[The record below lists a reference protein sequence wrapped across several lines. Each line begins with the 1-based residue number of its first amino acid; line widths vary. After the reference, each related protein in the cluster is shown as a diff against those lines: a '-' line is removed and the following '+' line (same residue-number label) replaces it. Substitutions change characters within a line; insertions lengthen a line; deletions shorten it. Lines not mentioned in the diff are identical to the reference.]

1 MHAASQT
8 RTTNLLLVNYTHQAR
23 WLRQLT
29 WETKT
34 LIYATCTHAHNNTNK
49 TDSRPWRW
57 FSSCNGERTITMIQL
72 VNITSHGRQ
81 GHSLPQGHPPHSTS
95 KLPLQTNSVLSIV
108 MSTSSKRHWQEN
120 PQSNR
125 LRLNITCTLNPQ
137 QPLYTMT
144 VSYPK
149 LDPLWISLLHF
160 LQEKQDTQHS

>member
-1 MHAASQT
+1 MST
-8 RTTNLLLVNYTHQAR
+8 THQAR

-34 LIYATCTHAHNNTNK
+34 LTYATCTHAHNNTNK
-49 TDSRPWRW
+49 TDSRHGAGTLPAK
-57 FSSCNGERTITMIQL
+57 ERNNHNDTTCY
-72 VNITSHGRQ
+72 ITSHGRQ
-81 GHSLPQGHPPHSTS
+81 GHSLPQGHPPHTTS

-125 LRLNITCTLNPQ
+125 LRLNITCTLNPK

-144 VSYPK
+144 VSYLK
-149 LDPLWISLLHF
+149 LDILWISLHHF
-160 LQEKQDTQHS
+160 LQEKQETQHSYMSVWRYTHL